1 MLSALSAA
9 QLAVLFK
16 GDVTGLQQVL
26 AQAESGID
34 RFGNR
39 TSSTLRSVN
48 KEAKDT
54 GLTMDR
60 LANGIK
66 GAFVGGSVA
75 VGLITLKNHVVAAT
89 GALVDAQVQV
99 DRLRNGFK
107 FGAGSAE
114 GGARELAFVREE
126 AKRLGLEINGTANQ
140 YMKMVA
146 ASRGNSLAGAQTR
159 EVFKSIAE
167 ATVVMGMG
175 ADQSERS
182 FMAVTQMMSK
192 GKVMAEE
199 LRGQLGEHLPGA
211 FSIAARAMGVT
222 EVELNKMLETGQVF
236 SADFLPK
243 FAAQLRKE
251 LAGSVEESSL
261 AMQAS
266 LNRMSTAWTVFKQEV
281 VQSGIGGAVNNGVKA
296 ITNDLTFLG
305 ETLEVSR
312 QRGDGFW
319 MTMANTSGAAIGRA
333 TFGAIEQ
340 SAEFL
345 NGTINLLSG
354 GFINLSTNID
364 LMPANLKPA
373 SAAMVENAEKVRQAK
388 AEYDFLAARLA
399 MAPDNI
405 YIKSDMANLANYI
418 ARLQE
423 AQAEQRRLL
432 GGMGAAGPV
441 GAVPSGDTELARAK
455 RAEYD
460 KQVAARSALLKQYAT
475 PKERLSEELDK
486 QRKLLGDLFTPEL
499 EKRIS
504 EHFIKPSKAAA
515 REAEKARKAF
525 GELYNKLTMK
535 DVGLDPDF
543 YEDLNTLHKGYQAGK
558 ITLEEYRGAVEAL
571 ITTQKFAKD
580 AADAALKANI
590 AAGESNNAAFDEVFN
605 TREKE
610 RLSVEERIKAGR
622 EMLEDLQ
629 FETQLLGMNAE
640 QREVAIAMREL
651 ERKGV
656 VAGTE
661 AYKAY
666 ADQIQRA
673 IADKQQTQKMVDMW
687 SDFEGAA
694 RDVFMDIA
702 ENGSDAFKRIGQS
715 IKREVLQMLYE
726 MTVKKWIIQVA
737 GSYGGGIGGGGGTNW
752 IDMASQ
758 AYSYYTGGAAGAA
771 STYSLAS
778 GASGGTGLS
787 AGAAGTGLRAGGG
800 TGLSYTATTSTSAG
814 SGAAAGGSTSLA
826 AYAGYAALIW
836 AAVQYADKLYG
847 EGYNRNMLGK
857 GQSQRYTWG
866 YGNRT
871 SGYTD
876 NAGYDGSL
884 ENFQRK
890 LMDGLGMSEKWA
902 DILSGTTR
910 YAHMF
915 GRKLNSYGYAV
926 DINGGDVSVGGYE
939 RYRAGWAGRMMG
951 RKSKEMPVA
960 IDARNAEMVRQ
971 EVESI
976 RNGAKG
982 LAAAMGLSSEAID
995 GYTGKLKINFKGAN
1009 TAAEQAERMAEA
1021 MDDLQFS
1028 MLKAASGGKL
1038 ARAEFDRMMEGVRA
1052 DIEAAGISTGGITSI
1067 FKEGILNGSS
1077 GEEIGA
1083 ALSANIMGGIYG
1095 QLVQNAF
1102 APVAQSIMA
1111 QIITPMF
1118 AAMAAGIPLSQAI
1131 NKAAIQ
1137 NAVQMANNAAAVL
1150 KELFNNEEFRAAMA
1164 EMNAAFTSMGGAAAG
1179 IKLPSFKPIATK
1191 PVDTTVADTAREREQ
1206 LERELLRL
1214 QGNTVELRRREL
1226 LDLKP
1231 SNRALQERIW
1241 KLEDEQEAAEKLKDT
1256 WSSVID
1262 AMTDEVR
1269 RLRDEI
1275 LGTGPAAQAAT
1286 MAQFV
1291 SSTAAARA
1299 GDSAAAERLP
1309 ELGRLLV
1316 EMAQN
1321 TSASLSDLR
1330 SVQGFVMSSLN
1341 ETRTM
1346 LASGYGIELPKLAT
1360 GTNYVPRDMVAML
1373 HEGEAVVPRAYNP
1386 AAAGGSDAVVAEL
1399 RALRSEMQREIS
1411 QLKAVQVAQA
1421 AALGRLERMF
1431 DSVTVGGAY
1440 VRSKEVAA

>member
-1 MLSALSAA
+1 MSSALSAA

-34 RFGNR
+34 RFGSK
-39 TSSTLRSVN
+39 TSSTLRGVN
-48 KEAKDT
+48 KEAKDA

-75 VGLITLKNHVVAAT
+75 VGLITLKNQVVAAT

-305 ETLEVSR
+305 ETLEMSR
-312 QRGDGFW
+312 QRGEGFW
-319 MTMANTSGAAIGRA
+319 MTMANASGAAIGRA
-333 TFGAIEQ
+333 SFGAIEQ
-340 SAEFL
+340 SAELL
-345 NGTINLLSG
+345 NGTINVLSG

-364 LMPANLKPA
+364 LMPTNLKPA

-388 AEYDFLAARLA
+388 AEYDLLAARLA

-432 GGMGAAGPV
+432 GGMGGAGPV

-460 KQVAARSALLKQYAT
+460 KQVSARSALLKQYAT

-486 QRKLLGDLFTPEL
+486 QRKLLGDLFTPDL

-580 AADAALKANI
+580 AADEALKANI

-605 TREKE
+605 AREKE

-622 EMLEDLQ
+622 EMLEELQ

-640 QREVAIAMREL
+640 QREMAIAMREL

-656 VAGTE
+656 VASTE

-715 IKREVLQMLYE
+715 IKREVLEMLYE

-737 GSYGGGIGGGGGTNW
+737 GSYGGGIGGIGGGGGIDWIDLASKAYSWYTGGGTTA
-752 IDMASQ
+752 I
-758 AYSYYTGGAAGAA
+758 AAGAG
-771 STYSLAS
+771 TVNTTTLS
-778 GASGGTGLS
+778 GIGAAS
-787 AGAAGTGLRAGGG
+787 AGSTGVAGG
-800 TGLSYTATTSTSAG
+800 SVSAG
-814 SGAAAGGSTSLA
+814 SGASAGSTSLG

-857 GQSQRYTWG
+857 GQAERYTWG

-876 NAGYDGSL
+876 NAGYSGSRYDT
-884 ENFQRK
+884 QRK
-890 LMDGLGMSEKWA
+890 LLDGMGMSEKWA

-915 GRKLNSYGYAV
+915 GRKLNGYGYAV

-939 RYRAGWAGRMMG
+939 RYRAGWAGRALG

-982 LAAAMGLSSEAID
+982 MAAAMGMSGEAID
-995 GYTGKLKINFKGAN
+995 AYTGKLKINFKGAN
-1009 TAAEQAERMAEA
+1009 TAAEQSERMAEA

-1038 ARAEFDRMMEGVRA
+1038 ARAEFDRMMEGVRES
-1052 DIEAAGISTGGITSI
+1052 ISAAGISVDGIT
-1067 FKEGILNGSS
+1067 GVLVDGLMNGLS
-1077 GEEIGA
+1077 GQEIGA
-1083 ALSANIMGGIYG
+1083 NLSQMILGGI
-1095 QLVQNAF
+1095 VQTFAQQAF
-1102 APVAQSIMA
+1102 APVAQAMMT
-1111 QIITPMF
+1111 QIVTPIF
-1118 AAMAAGIPLSQAI
+1118 TAIAAGVPISQAVSKAAMQSMVESAKQSMEVLNAI
-1131 NKAAIQ
+1131 FNSEEMKAFFADL
-1137 NAVQMANNAAAVL
+1137 NAS
-1150 KELFNNEEFRAAMA
+1150 
-1164 EMNAAFTSMGGAAAG
+1164 FTGVGNSVAG
-1179 IKLPSFKPIATK
+1179 IKVPIIKPPPIKPI
-1191 PVDTTVADTAREREQ
+1191 DTSAADEAREKEQ

-1214 QGNTVELRRREL
+1214 QGNTAELRSREL
-1226 LDLKP
+1226 KDLKP

-1241 KLEDEQEAAEKLKDT
+1241 ALEDEQEAAEKLKDT

-1275 LGTGPAAQAAT
+1275 LGTGPAAQASA

-1309 ELGRLLV
+1309 ELARLVV
-1316 EMAQN
+1316 EMAEN
-1321 TSASLSDLR
+1321 TSASLGDYR
-1330 SVQGFVMSSLN
+1330 VVQGFVMSSLN

-1346 LASGYGIELPKLAT
+1346 LANGYGIDLPKLAT

-1373 HEGEAVVPRAYNP
+1373 HEGEAVVPKAYNP
-1386 AAAGGSDAVVAEL
+1386 AAAGSGNADVVAEL
-1399 RALRSEMQREIS
+1399 RALRNEFA
-1411 QLKAVQVAQA
+1411 QLKQVQVAQA
-1421 AALGRLERMF
+1421 AALGRLERLV
-1431 DSVTVGGAY
+1431 DSVTGGGAY
-1440 VRSKEVAA
+1440 VRTKEVPA